1 MRAWNWIAAVVL
13 LGAQAAEARM
23 LTIDVMRNDV
33 EVHSPEDESLG
44 NYYTFDL
51 AIPAR
56 LPAETFMHA
65 YLELYVDAAT
75 SVDAVA
81 AGGIATL
88 EVYPLRSSLS
98 SELRTSDLRSASM
111 KRTVR
116 LGGSQH
122 VRVDISE
129 HVGYLLEHPSENFG
143 LAVGSLTG
151 QRLGIFT
158 LKQGVIAPGVVARVT
173 IVYQELVAPET
184 ARQ

>member
-1 MRAWNWIAAVVL
+1 MRRWVLVATALVLVADVAV
-13 LGAQAAEARM
+13 ARM
-23 LTIDVMRNDV
+23 ITMDVMRTDI
-33 EVHSPEDESLG
+33 EVHTPEDETLG
-44 NYYTFDL
+44 AYYTFEL

-75 SVDAVA
+75 SVDEVA

-88 EVYPLRSSLS
+88 EIYPLQSSLLG
-98 SELRTSDLRSASM
+98 ELATSDLRSAAM

-116 LGGSQH
+116 LGGSRR

-129 HVGYLLEHPSENFG
+129 HLRYLLEHPSENFG

-151 QRLGIFT
+151 QRLGKFA
-158 LKQGVIAPGVVARVT
+158 LRHDGLGQGVAARVT
-173 IVYQELVAPET
+173 IVFAELGDQLP
-184 ARQ
+184 RGR